1 MCCQLWRSKQWWLRS
16 TAMADTIWLWI
27 GLNGCQCWHYC
38 TLSHSCLSSQPMLTN
53 TTGLSPSLPLSL
65 TLTTTADPL
74 RPLPSLPYLKYVTQ
88 NRLSM
93 RPIRPMRAPL
103 SLSLSAILQSTHC
116 RHIEAGQW
124 VPRFN
129 CIAHLSPHLLHH
141 NCIITTV
148 RWPSLGRLSTTDHRQ
163 IGNITTRLACISPIG
178 SI

>member
-1 MCCQLWRSKQWWLRS
+1 MMAAINSNGRHYMALNRAQWL
-16 TAMADTIWLWI
+16 
-27 GLNGCQCWHYC
+27 
-38 TLSHSCLSSQPMLTN
+38 PMLTLLHTQSLLSLI
-53 TTGLSPSLPLSL
+53 TTNANQYDRSLTVSPSLAHSHHNR
-65 TLTTTADPL
+65 
-74 RPLPSLPYLKYVTQ
+74 RPSPTPPFFAIFEIRHP